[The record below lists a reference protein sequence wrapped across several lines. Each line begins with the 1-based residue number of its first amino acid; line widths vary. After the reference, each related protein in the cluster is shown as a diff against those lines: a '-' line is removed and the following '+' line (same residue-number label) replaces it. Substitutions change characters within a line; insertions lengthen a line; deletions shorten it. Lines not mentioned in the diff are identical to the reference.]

1 MMIKGRKKQV
11 LLVVIVIIT
20 IILIWNQSM
29 LRVQDNN
36 SDSFLIPPVRL
47 STLPED
53 MARSIALVEERARDK
68 QARLLKNNRLLI
80 DIRSLTN
87 KDLIS
92 SNTPLIIQ
100 TYYKGSE
107 QLVQRITSMPDS
119 FVGLSPEDLSAIA
132 NEWQVKFHD
141 FSDALVL
148 YQEVDA
154 LTAADKEIMHLGVK
168 DGRVAIFYG
177 QSGQKYLMKMTDI
190 SVEELPL
197 SEQKALEKGVEI
209 YSQEELLSILE
220 GLVSID
226 D

>member
-11 LLVVIVIIT
+11 LLVVIIVIT

-36 SDSFLIPPVRL
+36 DSFLIPPVRL

-68 QARLLKNNRLLI
+68 QERLLKNNRLLI
-80 DIRSLTN
+80 DIRSLAK
-87 KDLIS
+87 KDLIT

-119 FVGLSPEDLSAIA
+119 FVGLSPEDLSVIA

-141 FSDALVL
+141 FSDALIL
-148 YQEVDA
+148 YQEVDD
-154 LTAADKEIMHLGVK
+154 LTVADKEIMHLGIK

-177 QSGQKYLMKMTDI
+177 ESGQKYLMKMTDI
-190 SVEELPL
+190 SVDKLPL
-197 SEQKALEKGVEI
+197 SEKKALEKGVVI
-209 YSQEELLSILE
+209 YSQEELLSLLE